1 MFNYQCSMFDVWFAT
16 APPGTQSDAALSSFS
31 RNCKDSDAKLF
42 IIPNKSQW
50 LIYTLTNTKLRE
62 QIQIRGAAGKEPEQL
77 YWRGRPVGGRAC
89 ARPPALDD
97 DEGGC
102 FANMALFSNYYSTI
116 LGQYNKMRNER
127 FFTEDIKNALNCW
140 TTNIRCIASEWK
152 A

>member
-1 MFNYQCSMFDVWFAT
+1 M
-16 APPGTQSDAALSSFS
+16 
-31 RNCKDSDAKLF
+31 
-42 IIPNKSQW
+42 
-50 LIYTLTNTKLRE
+50 IYTLTNTKLRE

-127 FFTEDIKNALNCW
+127 FFTEDK
-140 TTNIRCIASEWK
+140 K
-152 A
+152 MP